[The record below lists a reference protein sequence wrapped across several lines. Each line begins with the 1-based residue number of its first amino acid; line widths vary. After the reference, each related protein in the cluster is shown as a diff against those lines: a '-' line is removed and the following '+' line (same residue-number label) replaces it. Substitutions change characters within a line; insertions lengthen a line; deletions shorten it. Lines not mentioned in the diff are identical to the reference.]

1 MISGSRVL
9 VGNLKLLDK
18 ENIAVP
24 QQLRNS
30 IATVVLCAVNGKYA
44 GSLLL
49 ADALKPDA
57 KQAISDLKSLGITD
71 IHLLSGDK
79 KEIVDKYASDLGI
92 ESAKSELLP
101 EDKASFI
108 SKLTADKS
116 KNVAFVGDGMNDA
129 PVLALCNVGIAMGN
143 IGSDAAIESADVV
156 IQNDKP
162 SCVAVA
168 IKIGKFT
175 GAVVRQNIIF
185 AICVKLVILIAGALG
200 YASLWAAVF
209 ADVGVALLAVGNSM
223 RILYMRRK

>member
-1 MISGSRVL
+1 
-9 VGNLKLLDK
+9 
-18 ENIAVP
+18 
-24 QQLRNS
+24 
-30 IATVVLCAVNGKYA
+30 
-44 GSLLL
+44 
-49 ADALKPDA
+49 
-57 KQAISDLKSLGITD
+57 
-71 IHLLSGDK
+71 LLSGDK